1 VVIEVLSESTRRI
14 DLGEK
19 KNAYLAI
26 PSLKVLLLVESD
38 LAYVLVYRR
47 RPEGGFAKEVHEG
60 REVVIPLPEIEA
72 SLPLA
77 DLYERIV
84 FPPGDHPAS

>member
-1 VVIEVLSESTRRI
+1 MVIEVLSESARRV

-19 KNAYLAI
+19 KDAYLAI

-38 LAYVLVYRR
+38 LPYVLVYRR
-47 RPEGGFAKEVHEG
+47 RPEGGFGTEVHQGPEA
-60 REVVIPLPEIEA
+60 VVPLPEIEA

-77 DLYERIV
+77 DLYERIA
-84 FPPGDHPAS
+84 FPPSS